1 MYSYVEEDVKAVK
14 NVIGD
19 IPLKVIIESALLDK
33 RRIEKACEI
42 CINAGAAFV
51 KTGTGWTSPTTVEQV
66 KFIKSIVKD
75 EIAIK
80 ASGGVGNLEAYII
93 NIQHFRMFRQI

>member
-1 MYSYVEEDVKAVK
+1 MYLY
-14 NVIGD
+14 
-19 IPLKVIIESALLDK
+19 
-33 RRIEKACEI
+33 
-42 CINAGAAFV
+42 
-51 KTGTGWTSPTTVEQV
+51 VEQV